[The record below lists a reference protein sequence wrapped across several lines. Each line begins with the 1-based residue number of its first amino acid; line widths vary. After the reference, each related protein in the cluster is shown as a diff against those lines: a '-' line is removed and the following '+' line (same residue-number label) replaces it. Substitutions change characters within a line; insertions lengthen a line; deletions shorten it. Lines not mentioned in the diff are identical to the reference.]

1 MNFPGGLLYTRDS
14 SNLQY
19 VTSASNVMMVY
30 SDILADAKITSIQC
44 GDVSFSASE
53 IRSFAQ
59 SQVNIATGLA
69 QSDQSPLIN

>member
-1 MNFPGGLLYTRDS
+1 MCIILLEITTNYMNFPGDLLYTRDS

-30 SDILADAKITSIQC
+30 SDILTDANISSIQC
-44 GDVSFSASE
+44 GGASFTASE

-59 SQVNIATGLA
+59 S
-69 QSDQSPLIN
+69 